1 MWEMGLAKYTPM
13 QVAQANND
21 LGIRNTEGH
30 DWTDANV
37 RDFYKNPACRGA
49 TVRGRVQESELHPKR
64 RAIGSMRNAHQAM
77 VTPEKWDRVNGYIAE
92 RHNAPAGPR
101 SHSSLNLLSGRIFC
115 GHCASPM
122 HVITNNDGTKSLICS
137 KKKHQGKAACP
148 EAENV
153 RLKDVLSEVVT
164 ALLERILTKESLDQQ
179 VVAVAQEN
187 ESFLLE
193 QQTNREHIQK
203 AQSRARRQIKNL
215 VTAIEDMDIHTD
227 RNPDPELYTR
237 LNQRRSELQSLE
249 SKIEELDA
257 ITGDHLMFLNDPD
270 LIVRNALDLRTYL
283 ESGDEQTAGVFVQS
297 FVNNV
302 VIHNKSTAPSTTASR
317 FRAMAPTHPRHKRSG
332 SHGAATTKYVLWDGH
347 TGMIARHIRK
357 VPVRLTLMVFTQS
370 AMPLP
375 CNGPMGPEFPALLT
389 STLIR
394 PNRSTTLWANRS
406 VSFWLVTSVR
416 TAIASVP
423 SSETALTASC
433 SSDSLRAAS
442 ASLAPSR
449 A

>member
-1 MWEMGLAKYTPM
+1 ME
-13 QVAQANND
+13 
-21 LGIRNTEGH
+21 
-30 DWTDANV
+30 
-37 RDFYKNPACRGA
+37 
-49 TVRGRVQESELHPKR
+49 
-64 RAIGSMRNAHQAM
+64 
-77 VTPEKWDRVNGYIAE
+77 
-92 RHNAPAGPR
+92 
-101 SHSSLNLLSGRIFC
+101 
-115 GHCASPM
+115 
-122 HVITNNDGTKSLICS
+122 
-137 KKKHQGKAACP
+137 GKAACP

-179 VVAVAQEN
+179 VAAVAQEN

-227 RNPDPELYTR
+227 TDTDKNRKQTPDPELYTR
-237 LNQRRSELQSLE
+237 LNKRRSDLQNLE
-249 SKIEELDA
+249 SRIEELDA
-257 ITGDHLMFLNDPD
+257 IMGDHLMFLNNPD

-283 ESGDEQTAGVFVQS
+283 ESGDEQTARVLVQS
-297 FVNNV
+297 FVNKV
-302 VIHNKSTAPSTTASR
+302 VIHNKIDGTIYYSIPLPSDGPDPTATQEIQFSR
-317 FRAMAPTHPRHKRSG
+317 SRDNKICP
-332 SHGAATTKYVLWDGH
+332 LDGD